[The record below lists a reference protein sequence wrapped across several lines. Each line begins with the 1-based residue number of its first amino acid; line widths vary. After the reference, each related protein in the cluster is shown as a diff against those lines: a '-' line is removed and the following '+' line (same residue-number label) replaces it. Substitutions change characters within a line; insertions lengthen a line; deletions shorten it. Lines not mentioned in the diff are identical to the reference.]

1 MKGLRI
7 SVHGKVLEIA
17 LPEGSCGPVLEY
29 NRGECRI
36 SINGASDK
44 PYLWY
49 KAAIKEG
56 DRITVEFTEIDNPQV
71 PEILGLSE
79 EQHIK
84 DSLEEYHRLEK
95 ELTEAGI
102 LTK

>member
-49 KAAIKEG
+49 RDTIREG

-71 PEILGLSE
+71 PEILEFSE
-79 EQHIK
+79 EQQIR
-84 DSLEEYHRLEK
+84 DSLEEYLRLEK

-102 LTK
+102 I

>member
-7 SVHGKVLEIA
+7 SVLGKVLEIA

-49 KAAIKEG
+49 RDTIREG

-71 PEILGLSE
+71 PEILEFSE
-79 EQHIK
+79 EQQIR
-84 DSLEEYHRLEK
+84 DSLEEYLRLEK